1 MADKDLEQRLQQLT
15 LENAALQQKL
25 TNFGSASESSPKSEE
40 QAVCK
45 VAVKLPPFWPDKPA
59 VWFGQHG
66 RDYEKIALDQ
76 LSIQDVEIRPY
87 GLFIDPEIPYL
98 GATPDGLIKEEA
110 IVDVK
115 CPISAHK
122 IYA

>member
-1 MADKDLEQRLQQLT
+1 MRPDTSCASIVKQL
-15 LENAALQQKL
+15 LYKINIDAA
-25 TNFGSASESSPKSEE
+25 P
-40 QAVCK
+40 V
-45 VAVKLPPFWPDKPA
+45 
-59 VWFGQHG
+59 QHG